1 MTPQP
6 DRIATILHGRFRA
19 LRLFAYFYG
28 VTVSGGGNV
37 VDGLRMAW
45 SMTRIL
51 LKSYRE

>member
-6 DRIATILHGRFRA
+6 DRIAVLLHGRFRT

-28 VTVSGGGNV
+28 VTIKSGGNLF
-37 VDGLRMAW
+37 DGIRTAW